1 MANEI
6 IIRALQEKI
15 DAESRNV
22 YELEYHV
29 RYYRRQAREAVQK
42 YRQGKRLL
50 VKVRGELAALVKA
63 KEDLR

>member
-22 YELEYHV
+22 CELKYHV
-29 RYYRRQAREAVQK
+29 KYYRKEAREAVQK
-42 YRQGKRLL
+42 YRKIKRLL
-50 VKVRGELAALVKA
+50 GKSLEELAALVKA

>member
-22 YELEYHV
+22 CELEYHV
-29 RYYRRQAREAVQK
+29 KYYRKEAREAVQK
-42 YRQGKRLL
+42 YRKIKRLL
-50 VKVRGELAALVKA
+50 GKSLEELAALVKA

>member
-15 DAESRNV
+15 DAASRNV
-22 YELEYHV
+22 CELEYHMK
-29 RYYRRQAREAVQK
+29 YYRKEAREAVQK
-42 YRQGKRLL
+42 YRKIKRLL
-50 VKVRGELAALVKA
+50 GKSLEELAALVKA

>member
-1 MANEI
+1 MANEVI
-6 IIRALQEKI
+6 IGVLQEKI
-15 DAESRNV
+15 DDVRRNV

-29 RYYRRQAREAVQK
+29 KYYRRQARAAVQK

-50 VKVRGELAALVKA
+50 VKARGELTALVKA

>member
-22 YELEYHV
+22 CELEYHV
-29 RYYRRQAREAVQK
+29 KYYRKEAREAVQK
-42 YRQGKRLL
+42 YRKIKRLL
-50 VKVRGELAALVKA
+50 VKSLEELAALVKA